1 MSIELVRRLSPES
14 LSVVEFK
21 NEIDFHISEKMAKFP
36 LLGEKIEDKWNLS
49 LSREFHMTDDKNL
62 FKSKLKG
69 RLPLYEGKMIH
80 QFTHQYAEPKY
91 WIDEDEGRKALLGR
105 CKVDNQ
111 KLDYEMYRLVYRSV
125 AASTN
130 ERSLIAS
137 VLPPKVFFGHSMN
150 ASIIFD
156 KSSNERKQL
165 INNSEI
171 LFTTACLNSFL
182 FDYGIRQRIS
192 QNLTIFYIYQ
202 MPVPRLIEGA
212 QYFSEIVERAAKL
225 ICTTPEFD
233 ELAQEVGL
241 GSHANGATD
250 ESERAKLRA
259 ELDGMI
265 AHLYGLTEEE
275 FKYILST
282 FPIVPEQVKQD
293 ALAAYQTLASMS
305 GDPEIVALI
314 EQGENDQIEFKSTA
328 RWNLREN
335 KLDKAME
342 HEIVKTVAAFLNTN
356 GGNLLVGIDDDGKP
370 LGLEN
375 DYHSLKKK
383 NNDGYMLF
391 LNNDLLLREIGQEFG
406 SHFRITFHQVSGIDV
421 CRVAVQP
428 SSNPVWV
435 KMKDKNG
442 KEEEIFYIRSNNS
455 SVKLSPKKAA
465 EYIKMKKYS

>member
-1 MSIELVRRLSPES
+1 MINILT
-14 LSVVEFK
+14 
-21 NEIDFHISEKMAKFP
+21 FH
-36 LLGEKIEDKWNLS
+36 
-49 LSREFHMTDDKNL
+49 
-62 FKSKLKG
+62 
-69 RLPLYEGKMIH
+69 
-80 QFTHQYAEPKY
+80 
-91 WIDEDEGRKALLGR
+91 
-105 CKVDNQ
+105 
-111 KLDYEMYRLVYRSV
+111 
-125 AASTN
+125 
-130 ERSLIAS
+130 
-137 VLPPKVFFGHSMN
+137 
-150 ASIIFD
+150 
-156 KSSNERKQL
+156 
-165 INNSEI
+165 
-171 LFTTACLNSFL
+171 
-182 FDYGIRQRIS
+182 
-192 QNLTIFYIYQ
+192 
-202 MPVPRLIEGA
+202 
-212 QYFSEIVERAAKL
+212 
-225 ICTTPEFD
+225 
-233 ELAQEVGL
+233 
-241 GSHANGATD
+241 
-250 ESERAKLRA
+250 
-259 ELDGMI
+259 
-265 AHLYGLTEEE
+265 
-275 FKYILST
+275 
-282 FPIVPEQVKQD
+282 
-293 ALAAYQTLASMS
+293 
-305 GDPEIVALI
+305 
-314 EQGENDQIEFKSTA
+314 IEFKSTA